1 MDNKLAEEIKLKKT
15 SEAEFISLC
24 NKDIQYHVD
33 RSFNYYM
40 MKNYELANEE
50 LEKVKD
56 LTDKAI
62 AKLSLIS
69 QL

>member
-15 SEAEFISLC
+15 LEAEFISLC
-24 NKDIQYHVD
+24 NRDIQFHVD
-33 RSFNYYM
+33 RAFNHYM

-56 LTDKAI
+56 LTEKAI
-62 AKLSLIS
+62 RRLSLIS